1 MVGGCK
7 ILSAWLHDYSR
18 LHVLHDVFVERFVI
32 RNAAL
37 AVHAPK
43 NRVVN
48 AVMQKVYEF
57 AKTPFWNE
65 VGGSFEFGLDVFEKH

>member
-1 MVGGCK
+1 MVGGCR
-7 ILSAWLHDYSR
+7 IPSAKLRVYSR
-18 LHVLHDVFVERFVI
+18 VHVLHDVFVEGFVI

-48 AVMQKVYEF
+48 TVVQKVHEF

-65 VGGSFEFGLDVFEKH
+65 VGGSFELGFDVFEKH